1 MRLEYVLAGL
11 LAMGC
16 TTSPFSETKPS
27 VVQPIQFDKPRPS
40 ANIRSYETLTL
51 TPEQNISITVTDVAE
66 RRSIRDIHMYFLPE
80 GKQGI
85 ALHIAGSPLE
95 LEKKGTSHFC
105 WYAGEQFNQLPE
117 GKGRFILEIVGRETG
132 TYDVPVTLCKY
143 CDVAIR

>member
-1 MRLEYVLAGL
+1 MFLQDCWQWDAQPL
-11 LAMGC
+11 L
-16 TTSPFSETKPS
+16 FLK
-27 VVQPIQFDKPRPS
+27 Q
-40 ANIRSYETLTL
+40 NLLLYN
-51 TPEQNISITVTDVAE
+51 QNISITVTDVAE
-66 RRSIRDIHMYFLPE
+66 RRSIRDVHMYFLPE